1 MSEIVDSTW
10 LGAGH
15 FCVLINILKLCAE
28 MQLSFLQIDV
38 SFSAVF
44 ITSLD
49 VNISMVSIEQI
60 ISS

>member
-1 MSEIVDSTW
+1 
-10 LGAGH
+10 
-15 FCVLINILKLCAE
+15 

-38 SFSAVF
+38 SVNAVF

-60 ISS
+60 ISC